1 MKKTLHA
8 VTGAYGYSGKY
19 IAKRLLNKGA
29 QVITLTNSPDRPN
42 PFGDKVKAFRYNFD
56 KPEKL
61 TESLKDVSVLY
72 NTYWVRFNHK
82 TFKHSIAVDNS
93 EILFRAAKDAGVE
106 RIVHI
111 SITNPS
117 EDSDLEYFQGK
128 AILENMLK
136 ETGIPHSILRPA
148 ILFGKEDILI
158 NNIAWMLRH
167 FPVMG
172 VFGDGKYKVQPINV
186 DDLAKLAVEEGT
198 IREENKI
205 IQAIGPETFEYKEMV
220 KTIGSLIGKNR
231 PVIPVPD
238 MFGYIMGW
246 LVGKI
251 KGDKMV
257 TREEIK
263 GLKSNLLYVDAQ
275 PAGTTRLTEWV
286 KQNASTLGVS
296 YANEVKRRKNRVNAY
311 EEM

>member
-1 MKKTLHA
+1 MAKSLHA
-8 VTGAYGYSGKY
+8 VTGAYGYSGQY
-19 IAKRLLNKGA
+19 IAKHLLDKGEN
-29 QVITLTNSPDRPN
+29 VITLTNSPDRPN

-56 KPEKL
+56 QPERL
-61 TESLKDVSVLY
+61 TESLKNVSVLY

-93 EILFRAAKDAGVE
+93 EILFQAAKNAGVE

-117 EDSDLEYFQGK
+117 VNSDLEYFQGK

-136 ETGIPHSILRPA
+136 DTGIPHSILRPA

-172 VFGDGKYKVQPINV
+172 IFGDGKYKVQPIYV
-186 DDLAKLAVEEGT
+186 DDLAKLAVDEGT
-198 IREENKI
+198 NKGNRI
-205 IQAIGPETFEYKEMV
+205 IQAIGPETFEYKELI
-220 KTIGSLIGKNR
+220 KTIGSLIGKKR
-231 PVIPVPD
+231 LVISVPD

-263 GLKSNLLYVDAQ
+263 GLKANLLYVDAP
-275 PAGTTRLTEWV
+275 PAGTTKLTEWV
-286 KQNASTLGVS
+286 KQNAGTLGVS
-296 YANEVKRRKNRVNAY
+296 YANEVKRRKNRVQAY
-311 EEM
+311 NKM